1 MIISIVKNK
10 SGKFN
15 LEKPTVYSTSAGDKM
30 MTVEISLI
38 FSSDSWPMW
47 FTDKSYR
54 HLRGRSKSMLKKSPT
69 FSHHTTSVQGL
80 KKILLPRTYPPSVYG
95 QWFITMAT
103 MWWKLHYNVTW
114 GFHVIKWYKLAWNTG
129 CWLLIESIFYFSWSS
144 ARWKWKIIEK
154 NQDHYSHYFCFK

>member
-1 MIISIVKNK
+1 MIYHDFCQFCSHAKHVIISIVKNK

-54 HLRGRSKSMLKKSPT
+54 HLRGRSKSMLKRVLLFPITQLVCKIKKNCYLAPIPLLFMDSGLSLWQQCGENYTTMSPEV
-69 FSHHTTSVQGL
+69 F
-80 KKILLPRTYPPSVYG
+80 
-95 QWFITMAT
+95 
-103 MWWKLHYNVTW
+103 MW
-114 GFHVIKWYKLAWNTG
+114 
-129 CWLLIESIFYFSWSS
+129 
-144 ARWKWKIIEK
+144 
-154 NQDHYSHYFCFK
+154 